1 MGYYINHTT
10 VSFLKSML
18 RLVAGA
24 VLIRSGMVYGSEL
37 FLIAGIAF
45 VIAEI
50 LGIIEELV

>member
-1 MGYYINHTT
+1 
-10 VSFLKSML
+10 ML